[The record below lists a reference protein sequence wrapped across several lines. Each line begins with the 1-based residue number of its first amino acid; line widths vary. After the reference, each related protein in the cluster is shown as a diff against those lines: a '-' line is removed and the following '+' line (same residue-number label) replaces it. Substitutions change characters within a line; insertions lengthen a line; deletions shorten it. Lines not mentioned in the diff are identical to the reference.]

1 MIGIFSAGIHRIAH
15 LESFLDA
22 PYRKLSLL
30 RPLPPE
36 VTSVA
41 VWGHRPTGK
50 KAVKLAQ
57 TAGLPVIRLE
67 DGFIR
72 SLGLGVTGSPPLS
85 MVVDTQGIY
94 YDASQPSSLESL
106 ICDRTGNQALYA
118 DARRAMTLIVDA
130 DLSKYNLAPAYSG
143 QPAQGEAVLV
153 VDQTYGDMAVKHG
166 NADTASFEA
175 MLNAALA
182 DNPQADVWVKIH
194 PDVLSGKKKGYFS
207 ESLAWMTLHPRIRL
221 LADNASPHSL
231 LRHVQR
237 VYAVTSQYGFEA
249 LMAGKK
255 VTVFGQ
261 PWYAGWGLT
270 DDRHPESQVLA
281 QRRGS
286 ASLLDL
292 FSAAYLRY
300 SRYINPGSGE
310 PGTLF
315 DVIYGVLMQKN
326 HQLQRAGN
334 LWAPGLTLWKRSI
347 LQPFLKASGNKVNFS
362 ERGADH
368 SACVVW
374 GIKGEQCWQQRAL
387 AQSLPIWRMEDG
399 FLRSSG
405 LGSDLHPPLSLVLDK
420 SGIYYDATRSSDLE
434 TMLSNS
440 SLTDLERARASSLR
454 QRLVSSK
461 LSKYNL
467 GAAFSLPPEAVGK
480 RVLLVPGQVEDDAS
494 IQTGTLSLRSN
505 GDLLRTVRER
515 NPEAYIIY
523 KPHPDVLVGNR
534 KGIIPAEDV
543 ARWADSQALD
553 ADIIQCI
560 QAADELHTLTSL
572 SGFEALMH
580 GKKVFCYGMP
590 FYAGWGVTQDE
601 HVSPR
606 RQRAI
611 TLDDLV
617 YQALI
622 AYPTYVDPLTRE
634 AITVERAL
642 DVLAAMPRAEMRFT
656 KRKAGRILR
665 YYRKFLMLIKVKI
678 G

>member
-30 RPLPPE
+30 RPLPSE
-36 VTSVA
+36 ITSVV

-57 TAGLPVIRLE
+57 TSGLPVIRLE

-94 YDASQPSSLESL
+94 YDANRPSTLENL
-106 ICDRTGNQALYA
+106 IGDRAGNQVLYA

-143 QPAQGEAVLV
+143 LPAQGEAVLV
-153 VDQTYGDMAVKHG
+153 VDQTYGDMAVKYG

-175 MLNAALA
+175 MLNTALA

-221 LADNASPHSL
+221 LTDNASPHSL

-270 DDRHPESQVLA
+270 DDRHPESQALA
-281 QRRGS
+281 HRRGS

-374 GIKGEQCWQQRAL
+374 GIKGEQRWQQRAR

-420 SGIYYDATRSSDLE
+420 SGIYYDATRPSDLE
-434 TMLSNS
+434 TMLNNS

-467 GAAFSLPPEAVGK
+467 GAAFSLPLEAVGK

-494 IQTGTLSLRSN
+494 ILTGTLNLCSN

-534 KGIIPAEDV
+534 KGTIPAEDV
-543 ARWADSQALD
+543 VRWADSQALD

-601 HVSPR
+601 QESPR
-606 RQRAI
+606 RQRAL

-622 AYPTYVDPLTRE
+622 AYPTYVDPLSRE

>member
-15 LESFLDA
+15 LENFLAA
-22 PYRKLSLL
+22 PYRKLSAL

-36 VTSVA
+36 VSSVA

-50 KAVKLAQ
+50 KAVALAEAASL
-57 TAGLPVIRLE
+57 TVIRLE

-72 SLGLGVTGSPPLS
+72 SLGLGVTGCPPLS
-85 MVVDTQGIY
+85 MVIDMQGIY
-94 YDASQPSSLESL
+94 YDASQPSTLETL
-106 ICDRTGNQALYA
+106 ICDHAGNQPLYD
-118 DARRAMTLIVDA
+118 DAEKAMALIVDA
-130 DLSKYNLAPAYSG
+130 DLSKYNLAPPFSG
-143 QPAQGEAVLV
+143 MPAQGDAVLV
-153 VDQTYGDMAVKHG
+153 VDQTFGDMAVKYG
-166 NADTASFEA
+166 NADTADFEA

-182 DNPQADVWVKIH
+182 DNPRADVWVKIH
-194 PDVLSGKKKGYFS
+194 PDVLSGKKSGYFS
-207 ESLAWMTLHPRIRL
+207 EALAWMTSHPRIRL
-221 LADNASPHSL
+221 ITDNASPQSL
-231 LRHVQR
+231 LRQVSR

-249 LMAGKK
+249 LLAGKK

-270 DDRHPESQVLA
+270 DDRHPDA
-281 QRRGS
+281 QTLSARRGS

-292 FSAAYLRY
+292 FSAAYFRY
-300 SRYINPGSGE
+300 SRYINPCNGQ

-315 DVIYGVLMQKN
+315 DVIYGVMMQKN
-326 HQLQRAGN
+326 HQSQRMGT

-347 LQPFLKASGNKVNFS
+347 LQPFLKTADNKVNFS
-362 ERGADH
+362 ERGAQH
-368 SACVVW
+368 TACVVW
-374 GIKGEQCWQQRAL
+374 GIKGEQRWKEQAQ
-387 AQSLPIWRMEDG
+387 AQSLPLWRMEDG

-420 SGIYYDATRSSDLE
+420 SGIYYDATRPSDLE
-434 TMLSNS
+434 SLLSHS
-440 SLTDLERARASSLR
+440 RLTELQLARAAALR
-454 QRLVSSK
+454 DRLVASK

-467 GAAFSLPPEAVGK
+467 GAPFSLPLEARGK
-480 RVLLVPGQVEDDAS
+480 RIILVPGQVEDDAS
-494 IQTGTLSLRSN
+494 ILTGTVSICSN
-505 GDLLRTVRER
+505 GELLKTVRQR

-534 KGIIPAEDV
+534 KGQIPADDV

-572 SGFEALMH
+572 SGFEALLH

-590 FYAGWGVTQDE
+590 FYAGWGMTQDE

-606 RQRAI
+606 RQRVL

-622 AYPTYVDPLTRE
+622 AYPTYVDPLRRE

-642 DVLAAMPRAEMRFT
+642 EVLAAMPRAEMRFT